1 MYSNFVLFMSL
12 NILFIDIVKIKYF
25 IQARKKLGVNY

>member
-1 MYSNFVLFMSL
+1 MSL
-12 NILFIDIVKIKYF
+12 KILFIDSVKIKYF